1 MQISRLK
8 QSGIGRLRAV
18 VLFCLFL
25 SAGFSTTA
33 LAITSVST
41 GYNTDEKLSVGSI
54 VSINKDD
61 PGKVVGANNHNVN
74 NLLGVVIDI
83 NGSLLAIS
91 NNDSNQVQVATSGT
105 ASVLVSDINGEVKTG
120 DQITA
125 SPISGVG
132 MKATNNSKVIGV
144 AQSDAINSADKQEI
158 SDDSGKK
165 RSVTLGQV
173 PIVVSISFF
182 TQETKKTIIPS
193 AIQNIA
199 NAIANKEVEPLPI
212 IVSMA
217 VFVIT
222 LIIVSS
228 IIYSMI
234 RSSIISVGRN
244 PMSQSAVYRDVIQIS
259 ALVLGILAVAFV
271 AIYMILT
278 RL

>member
-193 AIQNIA
+193 AIQNL
-199 NAIANKEVEPLPI
+199 ANKEVEPLPI